1 MSNQLPAPSVDDQL
15 QIKDLPHEAT
25 VRIAPVCGHEY
36 RRLVREGTAV
46 KYGAITEVELTAEI
60 RAAHDLHGNPGVRR
74 VWTELVVRGWA
85 ARGKRV
91 WCLLCAAG
99 LRGRHSR
106 RSRARSPVVT
116 GPSRPRNR
124 SDRTSTSRRPTW
136 TGAGH
141 ERATDPTA

>member
-74 VWTELVVRGWA
+74 VWTELVGRGWRLA
-85 ARGKRV
+85 ASACGVSCAPPACADATRGV
-91 WCLLCAAG
+91 HVHDHPW
-99 LRGRHSR
+99 
-106 RSRARSPVVT
+106 
-116 GPSRPRNR
+116 
-124 SDRTSTSRRPTW
+124 
-136 TGAGH
+136 
-141 ERATDPTA
+141 